1 MSSSASLLRFPRRL
15 PASAPTQ
22 SPRADELESMAS
34 LLEDLLP
41 MFQTEHERQFYREV
55 VESYRAAARE
65 ILQAS

>member
-1 MSSSASLLRFPRRL
+1 MSFASPPLRFPRRL
-15 PASAPTQ
+15 PFDSDMPR
-22 SPRADELESMAS
+22 PRAEELESMAS

-41 MFQTEHERQFYREV
+41 IFQSEDERQFYQEV